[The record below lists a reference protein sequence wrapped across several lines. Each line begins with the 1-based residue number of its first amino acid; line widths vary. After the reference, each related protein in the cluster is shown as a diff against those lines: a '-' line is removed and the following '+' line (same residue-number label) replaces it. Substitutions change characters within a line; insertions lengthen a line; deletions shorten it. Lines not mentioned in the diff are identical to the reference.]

1 MFDSLAILD
10 WSMVLERVIDAHKS
24 EDEMEQEMDMCVI
37 SWT

>member
-10 WSMVLERVIDAHKS
+10 WSMVLECVIDAHRS
-24 EDEMEQEMDMCVI
+24 EDEMEQEMNMCVI